1 MEIDERMSETKHIPV
16 LLNES
21 REWLFLANG
30 KVVVDATLGGGGH
43 TLLFLESVLPDGKVV
58 AFDTDA
64 EAIERFLTRI
74 ENDEKAST
82 AYREGKLVVVHAN
95 FSELGT
101 EFDRIGVAEADAI
114 FADLGFS
121 SDQIEDPDRGF
132 SFLSDGPL
140 DMRLDR
146 TNETTAAEIVNRYS
160 EERLADLFFRYG
172 DESKSRRI
180 AKRIVAE
187 RKEKPFRTTLP
198 LAQTIESVF
207 SGAERRSLGV
217 HPATKSFQ
225 ALRMEVNRERERLE
239 AFLSAAVGRLKKG
252 GRIGI
257 ISFHSGEDRIVKE
270 FFRKEAKGCVCPPEF
285 PECRCGKVPRLKI
298 LTGKPIVAS
307 EEEVKEN
314 PRARSAKL
322 RVAESIGG

>member
-1 MEIDERMSETKHIPV
+1 MTYMEATKHIPV
-16 LLNES
+16 LLDES

-30 KVVVDATLGGGGH
+30 KAVVDATLGGGGH
-43 TLLFLESVLPDGKVV
+43 TLAFLERVLPEGRVI

-64 EAIERFLTRI
+64 EAIERFLDRI
-74 ENDEKAST
+74 ENDERANR
-82 AYREGKLVVVHAN
+82 AYREGKLAVVHRS
-95 FSELGT
+95 FSEL
-101 EFDRIGVAEADAI
+101 ESELDRLGVEKADAI

-121 SDQIEDPDRGF
+121 SDQIEDPNRGF

-146 TNETTAAEIVNRYS
+146 MSEMTAADIVNRYS
-160 EERLADLFFRYG
+160 EERLADLFFQYG

-187 RKEKPFRTTLP
+187 REVKPFRTTLE
-198 LAQTIESVF
+198 LARTIESVF
-207 SGAERRSLGV
+207 LGAERRALGM

-225 ALRMEVNRERERLE
+225 ALRIEVNCEQKRLE
-239 AFLSAAVGRLKKG
+239 TFLLTAVGRLKTG

-257 ISFHSGEDRIVKE
+257 ISFHSGEDRVVKE

-285 PECRCGKVPRLKI
+285 PECRCGKKSRLKI

-307 EEEVKEN
+307 EEEVKGN

-322 RVAESIGG
+322 RVAERIGE